1 MFLCKLRYTALAAVA
16 AAAVEMLVVVVV
28 LAHWASVSP
37 ATPTALPN
45 TSTHQRF
52 QSTPHVPLQ
61 AEIQSI
67 SSSSS
72 SSGSGDAG
80 DGGGT
85 GSFGFC
91 FS

>member
-1 MFLCKLRYTALAAVA
+1 M
-16 AAAVEMLVVVVV
+16 VVVV

-37 ATPTALPN
+37 ATPTSLPD
-45 TSTHQRF
+45 TSTHRHF

-67 SSSSS
+67 SISSSS